1 MASKGS
7 RCVDSVSGPAGMVH
21 AFIIYSGAAFD
32 AAYSTGI
39 PDLMIHLHHV
49 GVERLECSEGMVG
62 AVCQGFVVDFC
73 S

>member
-1 MASKGS
+1 
-7 RCVDSVSGPAGMVH
+7 MVH
-21 AFIIYSGAAFD
+21 VFIIYSGAAFD

-49 GVERLECSEGMVG
+49 RWRRAPRVLCEDMVG
-62 AVCQGFVVDFC
+62 AVCQGFAVDYC

>member
-1 MASKGS
+1 
-7 RCVDSVSGPAGMVH
+7 MVH
-21 AFIIYSGAAFD
+21 VFIIYSGAAFD

-62 AVCQGFVVDFC
+62 AVCQGFAVDYC